1 VEEKVG
7 KLILGFGSDDVENSK
22 AQAQHAEMG
31 NVEIWQSVECY
42 G

>member
-7 KLILGFGSDDVENSK
+7 KLILGLGADDGEHSK